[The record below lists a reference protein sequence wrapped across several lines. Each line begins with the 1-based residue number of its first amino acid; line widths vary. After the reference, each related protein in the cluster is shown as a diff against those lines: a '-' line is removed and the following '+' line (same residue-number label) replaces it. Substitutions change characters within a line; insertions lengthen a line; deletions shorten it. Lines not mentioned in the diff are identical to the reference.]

1 MPDNKTI
8 YKRIGGGLAVVATVL
23 TILVSVDAL
32 KNDQPDIE
40 VAEFA
45 IDRPGAINTN
55 VYSMTPVMRFS
66 KRRGP
71 TQ

>member
-1 MPDNKTI
+1 
-8 YKRIGGGLAVVATVL
+8 VL

-45 IDRPGAINTN
+45 IDRPGAINAN